1 MKFGKIQQQNRQISV
16 NKNSK
21 GQENDLKKLES
32 KIESI
37 NKSLEEK
44 DKIIKLYEGLI
55 VNLKGKIMEKY

>member
-1 MKFGKIQQQNRQISV
+1 
-16 NKNSK
+16 
-21 GQENDLKKLES
+21 LKKLES